1 MPANRPVTLTLALAL
16 VATASVGWAQDWPGW
31 RGPERDGIAPAAQAP
46 ATWPDAFA
54 RAWRVE
60 IGEGYSSPV
69 VSAGRV
75 FVHSSRDDLE
85 IVTAI
90 DLASGA
96 RLWRRSYADR
106 FVQNTIVPGALQG
119 PFATPAVAGG
129 RVFTLGAAG
138 ILSSWDAATG
148 ALLWRNDYSASVQVT
163 GLFCGTAASPLVDGG
178 RLLVQVG
185 SDPAGGRVLALD
197 PATGAEIWSWRGVG
211 PGYASPVLIEVEGRR
226 QLVTLT
232 ESSVVGLDAANGALL
247 WSVPFTDEWHEN
259 IMTPVWTG
267 RHVVVSG
274 PRQGTHAFAIRRHG
288 DAWQAAAA
296 WSNSRVTMY
305 MTSPVLTAGILYGH
319 SSTRAGQFVALDA
332 ATGAVRWSS
341 EGREGEH
348 ASLLLAGDHLLL
360 LTGDAELL
368 VAAPSPAAF
377 AVAHRYEVAEGATWT
392 VPVPLPDGLLVRDAT
407 GVSRLVPSGVTN
419 APGASSRRYG
429 KSARHRRTARA
440 ASRRCRS
447 SSRAG
452 VHSSG
457 ARSVISRVSAY
468 PLAS

>member
-1 MPANRPVTLTLALAL
+1 MPLNRPANLTLALAL
-16 VATASVGWAQDWPGW
+16 VAIASAPQAQEWPGW
-31 RGPERDGIAPAAQAP
+31 RGPERNGIAPAAQAP
-46 ATWPDAFA
+46 ATWPGAFA

-96 RLWRRSYADR
+96 RLWRRSYPDR

-119 PFATPAVAGG
+119 PFATPAVDGG

-148 ALLWRNDYSASVQVT
+148 ALLWRNDYSATVQVT

-185 SDPAGGRVLALD
+185 SDPAGGRMLALD

-232 ESSVVGLDAANGALL
+232 ESSVVGLDAADGALL

-267 RHVVVSG
+267 SHVVVSG
-274 PRQGTHAFAIRRHG
+274 PREGTHAFAVRRHG
-288 DAWQAAAA
+288 DGWQAAPA
-296 WSNSRVTMY
+296 WSNPRVTMY
-305 MTSPVLTAGILYGH
+305 MSSPVLSAGILYGH

-360 LTGDAELL
+360 LTADAELL

-392 VPVPLPDGLLVRDAT
+392 VPVPLPDGLLIRDAT
-407 GVSRLVPSGVTN
+407 GVSRLVPSD
-419 APGASSRRYG
+419 
-429 KSARHRRTARA
+429 
-440 ASRRCRS
+440 
-447 SSRAG
+447 
-452 VHSSG
+452 
-457 ARSVISRVSAY
+457 
-468 PLAS
+468 

>member
-1 MPANRPVTLTLALAL
+1 MLAGASAKLTLALVL
-16 VATASVGWAQDWPGW
+16 ILTAGAGQAQEWPGW
-31 RGPERDGIAPAAQAP
+31 RGPERNGIVPAAQAP

-54 RAWRVE
+54 RAWRVD

-75 FVHSSRDDLE
+75 FVHSSRDDRE

-90 DLASGA
+90 DLESGA
-96 RLWRRSYADR
+96 RLWRQSYPDR

-119 PFATPAVAGG
+119 PFATPAVDGG

-138 ILSSWDAATG
+138 ILSSWDAASG

-163 GLFCGTAASPLVDGG
+163 GLFCGTSASPLVDGG

-185 SDPAGGRVLALD
+185 SDAAGGRMLALD

-211 PGYASPVLIEVEGRR
+211 PGYGSPILIDVAGHR

-232 ESSVVGLDAANGALL
+232 ESSVVGLDAADGALL
-247 WSVPFTDEWHEN
+247 WSVPLTDEWHEN

-274 PRQGTHAFAIRRHG
+274 PRQGTHAFAIRRQG
-288 DAWQAAAA
+288 DGWEATPA
-296 WSNSRVTMY
+296 WSNPVVTMY
-305 MTSPVLTAGILYGH
+305 MTSPVLAAGTLYGH

-332 ATGAVRWSS
+332 ATGTLRWSS

-377 AVAHRYEVAEGATWT
+377 AVART
-392 VPVPLPDGLLVRDAT
+392 VPVPCPTACWSAT
-407 GVSRLVPSGVTN
+407 RPASRG
-419 APGASSRRYG
+419 SSRRTEF
-429 KSARHRRTARA
+429 SAGSRTLTTDGISGSCLGSTNSPFVRPPF
-440 ASRRCRS
+440 ASPQLRLCLTGFR
-447 SSRAG
+447 
-452 VHSSG
+452 
-457 ARSVISRVSAY
+457 
-468 PLAS
+468 